1 MRCLTMFNSILLY
14 TNQLKELRRF
24 YMNILE
30 LNITDETEEAFSI
43 DIGTSKLTFKQSD
56 KPCFYH
62 YAINIPGNQFS
73 MLKHRIK
80 ERIPLNRERGIDEV
94 YFSSFDADSMYFED
108 PAGNIIELIGRRKRD
123 LFGNPTFAE
132 SFFNISEVGIVSSHL
147 DDLSEEFQD
156 IGLPLRGTE
165 ISYDSVNFFGREES
179 FIVLVPPERKW
190 YFSEQ
195 MSEVFPLEI
204 ELTNGYHITINEEGL
219 ANITKTEDD

>member
-1 MRCLTMFNSILLY
+1 MRCLTMFNSVLLY

-62 YAINIPGNQFS
+62 YAINISGNQFS

-108 PAGNIIELIGRRKRD
+108 PAGNIIELIEIGRASCRER
-123 LFGNPTFAE
+123 A
-132 SFFNISEVGIVSSHL
+132 GI
-147 DDLSEEFQD
+147 
-156 IGLPLRGTE
+156 
-165 ISYDSVNFFGREES
+165 
-179 FIVLVPPERKW
+179 
-190 YFSEQ
+190 
-195 MSEVFPLEI
+195 
-204 ELTNGYHITINEEGL
+204 
-219 ANITKTEDD
+219 

>member
-132 SFFNISEVGIVSSHL
+132 SFFNISEVGIVSAHL

>member
-1 MRCLTMFNSILLY
+1 MRCLTMFNSVLLY

-132 SFFNISEVGIVSSHL
+132 SFFNISEVGIVSAHL

-195 MSEVFPLEI
+195 ISEVFPLEI

>member
-1 MRCLTMFNSILLY
+1 MRCLTMFNSVLLY

-132 SFFNISEVGIVSSHL
+132 SFFNISEVGIVSAHL

-179 FIVLVPPERKW
+179 FIVLVPP
-190 YFSEQ
+190 
-195 MSEVFPLEI
+195 
-204 ELTNGYHITINEEGL
+204 
-219 ANITKTEDD
+219 

>member
-1 MRCLTMFNSILLY
+1 MRCLTMFNSVLLY

>member
-1 MRCLTMFNSILLY
+1 MRCLTMFNSVLLY

-123 LFGNPTFAE
+123 LFGDPTFAE

>member
-1 MRCLTMFNSILLY
+1 MFNSVLLY

-132 SFFNISEVGIVSSHL
+132 SFFNISEVGIVSAHL

-195 MSEVFPLEI
+195 ISEVFPLEI

>member
-1 MRCLTMFNSILLY
+1 MRCLTMFNSVLLY

-132 SFFNISEVGIVSSHL
+132 SFFNISEVGIVSAHL

>member
-1 MRCLTMFNSILLY
+1 
-14 TNQLKELRRF
+14 
-24 YMNILE
+24 MN
-30 LNITDETEEAFSI
+30 
-43 DIGTSKLTFKQSD
+43 
-56 KPCFYH
+56 
-62 YAINIPGNQFS
+62 
-73 MLKHRIK
+73 RI
-80 ERIPLNRERGIDEV
+80 
-94 YFSSFDADSMYFED
+94 
-108 PAGNIIELIGRRKRD
+108 KRD
-123 LFGNPTFAE
+123 LFANPTFPV
-132 SFFNISEVGIVSSHL
+132 SFFTIREVGIVSAHL
-147 DDLSEEFQD
+147 GGLSEGFQD

>member
-1 MRCLTMFNSILLY
+1 MRCLTMFNSVLLY

-132 SFFNISEVGIVSSHL
+132 SFFNISEVGIVSAHL

-179 FIVLVPPERKW
+179 FIVLVPPERMW

-204 ELTNGYHITINEEGL
+204 ELTNGYHRTINEEGR
-219 ANITKTEDD
+219 